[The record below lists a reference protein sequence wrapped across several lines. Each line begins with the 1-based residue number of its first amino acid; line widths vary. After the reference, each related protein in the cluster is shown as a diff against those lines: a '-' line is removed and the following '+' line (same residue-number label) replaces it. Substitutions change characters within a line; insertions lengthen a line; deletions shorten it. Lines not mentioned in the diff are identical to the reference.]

1 MLVEEKYSRHAALH
15 RAVFFLTRNRFCLI
29 NPQKFPF
36 LEPSRQ
42 SRISIH
48 SLLCCNKP
56 ILSFFEEDDMKKCMW
71 IILFCMAIFAEGLNP
86 CLASEN
92 PPELILMT
100 HDSFSVSK
108 TVVAEFEAKHR
119 IRLRF
124 LKAGDAGAMLNQAIL
139 SRNNPMADVIFG
151 VDNTFLSRALEA
163 EMFMPY
169 RSPLLADI
177 AETLKLDPTN
187 RLLPVD
193 FGDVCLNYDKKW
205 FETKSLAPP
214 DGLEDLIS
222 PAYSGLTVVENPA
235 TSSPGLAFL
244 LATVGHFGTE
254 SYLEFWKKLRAG
266 NVLVAAGW
274 EKAYWGHFSA
284 ASKGDRPIV
293 VSYAS
298 SPAAEVHFA
307 EKPIDQ
313 SPTAAVVQKGT
324 CFRQIEFVG
333 ILRGTKKADLA
344 KKLVDF
350 MLDRTFQADIPLQMF
365 VYPANKTA
373 ILPAV
378 FAKHAKTAKEPV
390 FVAPDEIAAHREEWI
405 EAWIKTVLR

>member
-1 MLVEEKYSRHAALH
+1 
-15 RAVFFLTRNRFCLI
+15 
-29 NPQKFPF
+29 
-36 LEPSRQ
+36 
-42 SRISIH
+42 
-48 SLLCCNKP
+48 
-56 ILSFFEEDDMKKCMW
+56 MKKF
-71 IILFCMAIFAEGLNP
+71 ILMVFLGIGAFTGGLNP
-86 CLASEN
+86 CFASEN
-92 PPELILMT
+92 TPEIILMA

-108 TVVAEFEAKHR
+108 AVIAKFEKMHQ
-119 IRLRF
+119 IRVRF

-139 SRNNPMADVIFG
+139 SKNNPMADVLFG

-163 EMFMPY
+163 DMFVPY
-169 RSPLLADI
+169 RSPLLIDI
-177 AETLKLDPTN
+177 GEALKLDPSY

-193 FGDVCLNYDKKW
+193 FGDVCLNYDRQW
-205 FETKSLAPP
+205 FAAKGLAPP
-214 DGLEDLIS
+214 TRLEDLIS

-244 LATVGHFGTE
+244 LATVGHFGQE
-254 SYLEFWKKLRAG
+254 GYLDFWKEMRAG
-266 NVLVAAGW
+266 NVRVAAGW
-274 EKAYWGHFSA
+274 EKAYWGYFSA

-313 SPTAAVVQKGT
+313 APTAAVVQKGT

-333 ILRGTKKADLA
+333 ILSGTKKVDQA

-350 MLDRTFQADIPLQMF
+350 MLDRTFQEDIPLQMF

-373 ILPAV
+373 VLPAV
-378 FAKHAKTAKEPV
+378 FVKHAKIAQEPV
-390 FVAPDEIAAHREEWI
+390 FVAPEEIAAQREKWI
-405 EAWIKTVLR
+405 EAWTEAVLR